1 MRLDVFRDKQYLGGY
16 NIGTT
21 SEVRIGRGIKNQII
35 LPDSEVSRKHARL
48 VRHGSG
54 YMLIDESRNGTL
66 MKGKKVNNVRLENGD
81 EFQIGSFKI
90 KLDDDVDDWD
100 QPTEESRVLEKESFQ
115 GIVGTS
121 PAIRNL
127 FEFIKR
133 VSDSDGTVLINGETG
148 TGKELVA
155 RAVHALGVRA
165 KGHFVAINCSAISPD
180 LVESELFGHEKGSFT
195 GAVKSRKGAFEQA
208 NGGTLFLDEVGD
220 LSLDLQPKLLRVLE
234 DGVIRRV
241 GSQIENEVD
250 VRVVA
255 ATHRDLKE
263 EVDNGNFRAD
273 LLYRLFVLPLFVP
286 PLRERKED
294 IELLTRHFMG
304 SRGEL
309 VPEAQQYLVD
319 HPWPGNVREL
329 KNVLE
334 RACIMKVDGSIEPGD
349 LIFLDEEG
357 TKPEFSDDHSL
368 EDLEKMYYSR
378 ALEKSDG
385 SIRAAAKSL
394 GIPKSTFFDRLK
406 KYGLNKSQ
414 DD

>member
-1 MRLDVFRDKQYLGGY
+1 MRLDVFKDRQYLGGY
-16 NIGTT
+16 HIGTT
-21 SEVRIGRGIKNQII
+21 SEVRIGRGRKNQII
-35 LPDSEVSRKHARL
+35 LPDSVVSRKHARL

-66 MKGKKVNNVRLENGD
+66 MKGKKVSNVRLESGD
-81 EFQIGSFKI
+81 EFEIGPFRVQF
-90 KLDDDVDDWD
+90 DEDVYDWD
-100 QPTEESRVLEKESFQ
+100 RETEESKVLEKESFQ

-133 VSDSDGTVLINGETG
+133 VSVSDGTVLISGETG
-148 TGKELVA
+148 SGKELVA
-155 RAVHALGVRA
+155 RAVHTLSVRA
-165 KGHFVAINCSAISPD
+165 KGPFVAINCSAISHD

-208 NGGTLFLDEVGD
+208 NGGTLLLDEVGE

-234 DGVIRRV
+234 EGVIRRV

-294 IELLTRHFMG
+294 IGLLTSYFVG

-309 VPEAQQYLVD
+309 APEAQQHLVD

-334 RACIMKVDGSIEPGD
+334 RACIMRVDGLIEPGD
-349 LIFLDEEG
+349 LIFLKEEG
-357 TKPEFSDDHSL
+357 TDREFSDDHSL

-378 ALEKSDG
+378 ALEKSNG

-406 KYGLNKSQ
+406 KYGLTKNDS
-414 DD
+414 D

>member
-100 QPTEESRVLEKESFQ
+100 QPTEESSVLEKESFQ

-208 NGGTLFLDEVGD
+208 NGGTLFLDEIGD

-234 DGVIRRV
+234 EGVIRRV

-304 SRGEL
+304 SRCEL

-334 RACIMKVDGSIEPGD
+334 RACIMRVDGPIEPGD
-349 LIFLDEEG
+349 LIFLDAEG
-357 TKPEFSDDHSL
+357 TEPEFSDDHSL

>member
-1 MRLDVFRDKQYLGGY
+1 
-16 NIGTT
+16 
-21 SEVRIGRGIKNQII
+21 
-35 LPDSEVSRKHARL
+35 
-48 VRHGSG
+48 
-54 YMLIDESRNGTL
+54 
-66 MKGKKVNNVRLENGD
+66 MKGKKVSNVRLESGAEFEIGPFRIQFD
-81 EFQIGSFKI
+81 E
-90 KLDDDVDDWD
+90 DVYDWD
-100 QPTEESRVLEKESFQ
+100 RETEENRVLEKESFQ

-121 PAIRNL
+121 PTIRNL

-133 VSDSDGTVLINGETG
+133 VSASDGTVLVNGETG

-155 RAVHALGVRA
+155 RAVHTLSVRA
-165 KGHFVAINCSAISPD
+165 KGPFVAINCSAISPD

-208 NGGTLFLDEVGD
+208 SGGTLLLDEVGE
-220 LSLDLQPKLLRVLE
+220 LSLALQPKLLRVLE
-234 DGVIRRV
+234 EGVIRRV

-294 IELLTRHFMG
+294 IGLLTSYFLS

-309 VPEAQQYLVD
+309 APEAQQHLVD

-334 RACIMKVDGSIEPGD
+334 RACIMKEDGLIEPED
-349 LIFLDEEG
+349 LIFLKEEG
-357 TKPEFSDDHSL
+357 KEREFSDDHSL

-378 ALEKSDG
+378 ALEKSNG

-406 KYGLNKSQ
+406 KYGLT
-414 DD
+414 

>member
-1 MRLDVFRDKQYLGGY
+1 
-16 NIGTT
+16 
-21 SEVRIGRGIKNQII
+21 
-35 LPDSEVSRKHARL
+35 
-48 VRHGSG
+48 
-54 YMLIDESRNGTL
+54 MLIDESRNGTL

-357 TKPEFSDDHSL
+357 TEPEFSDDHSL

>member
-1 MRLDVFRDKQYLGGY
+1 MRLDVFRDRQYLGGY
-16 NIGTT
+16 HIGTT
-21 SEVRIGRGIKNQII
+21 SEVRIGRGRKNQII
-35 LPDSEVSRKHARL
+35 LPDSVVSRKHARL

-66 MKGKKVNNVRLENGD
+66 MKGKKVSNVRLESGD
-81 EFQIGSFKI
+81 ELEIGPFRI
-90 KLDDDVDDWD
+90 QFDEDVYDWD
-100 QPTEESRVLEKESFQ
+100 RETEESKVLEKESFQ

-133 VSDSDGTVLINGETG
+133 VSVSDGTVLISGETG
-148 TGKELVA
+148 SGKELVA
-155 RAVHALGVRA
+155 RAVHTLSVRA
-165 KGHFVAINCSAISPD
+165 KGPFVAINCSAISHD

-208 NGGTLFLDEVGD
+208 NGGTLLLDEVGE

-234 DGVIRRV
+234 EGVIRRV

-294 IELLTRHFMG
+294 IGLLTSYFVG

-309 VPEAQQYLVD
+309 APEAQQHLVD

-334 RACIMKVDGSIEPGD
+334 RACIMRVDGPIEPGD
-349 LIFLDEEG
+349 LIFLKEEG
-357 TKPEFSDDHSL
+357 TEREFSDDHSL

-378 ALEKSDG
+378 ALEKSNG

-394 GIPKSTFFDRLK
+394 G
-406 KYGLNKSQ
+406 
-414 DD
+414 

>member
-208 NGGTLFLDEVGD
+208 NGGTLFLDEIGD

-234 DGVIRRV
+234 EGVIRRV

-309 VPEAQQYLVD
+309 VPEAQQHLVD

-357 TKPEFSDDHSL
+357 AKPEFSDDHSL

-406 KYGLNKSQ
+406 KYGLTKG
-414 DD
+414 DGD

>member
-1 MRLDVFRDKQYLGGY
+1 MRLDVFRDRQYLGGY
-16 NIGTT
+16 HIGTT
-21 SEVRIGRGIKNQII
+21 SEVRIGRGRKNQII
-35 LPDSEVSRKHARL
+35 LPDSVVSRKHARL

-66 MKGKKVNNVRLENGD
+66 MKGKKVSNVRLESGD
-81 EFQIGSFKI
+81 EFEIGPFRI
-90 KLDDDVDDWD
+90 QFDEDVYDWD
-100 QPTEESRVLEKESFQ
+100 RETEESKVLEKESFQ

-133 VSDSDGTVLINGETG
+133 VSVSDGTVLISGETG
-148 TGKELVA
+148 SGKELVA
-155 RAVHALGVRA
+155 RAVHTLSVRA
-165 KGHFVAINCSAISPD
+165 KGPFVAINCSAISHD

-208 NGGTLFLDEVGD
+208 NGGTLLLDEVGE

-234 DGVIRRV
+234 EGVIRRV

-294 IELLTRHFMG
+294 IGLLTSYFVG

-309 VPEAQQYLVD
+309 APEAQQHLVD

-334 RACIMKVDGSIEPGD
+334 RACIMRVDGPIEPGD
-349 LIFLDEEG
+349 LIFLKEEG
-357 TKPEFSDDHSL
+357 TEREFSDDHSL

-378 ALEKSDG
+378 ALEKSNG

-406 KYGLNKSQ
+406 KYGLT
-414 DD
+414 